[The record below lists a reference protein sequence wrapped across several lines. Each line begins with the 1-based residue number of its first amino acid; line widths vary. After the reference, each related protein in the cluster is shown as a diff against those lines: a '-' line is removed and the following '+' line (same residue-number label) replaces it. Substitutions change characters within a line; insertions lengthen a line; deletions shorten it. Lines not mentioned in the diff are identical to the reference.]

1 MQARKWVAQRAAGLQ
16 ELTLR
21 PRHAPSAGAIA
32 PLWPRLAGSLRTL
45 DLSLER
51 ELPDCKPQVG
61 APTASV
67 RPLQQHLSRVSSVS
81 SVGSNTVSRHSHHR
95 TGQQS
100 NPAVTGPAANPVLD
114 RLVSSQPQPACTLL
128 ATA

>member
-16 ELTLR
+16 QLTLR

-51 ELPDCKPQVG
+51 ELPDSKPQVG
-61 APTASV
+61 AAQLPN
-67 RPLQQHLSRVSSVS
+67 PLQQQLTRMPVVYQCPQQ
-81 SVGSNTVSRHSHHR
+81 RI
-95 TGQQS
+95 QQS
-100 NPAVTGPAANPVLD
+100 
-114 RLVSSQPQPACTLL
+114 QLL
-128 ATA
+128 H

>member
-1 MQARKWVAQRAAGLQ
+1 MCKLYACAPCKQARKWVAQRAAGLQ

-32 PLWPRLAGSLRTL
+32 PLWPLLAGSLRAL

-61 APTASV
+61 SPAGSP
-67 RPLQQHLSRVSSVS
+67 SR
-81 SVGSNTVSRHSHHR
+81 G
-95 TGQQS
+95 
-100 NPAVTGPAANPVLD
+100 
-114 RLVSSQPQPACTLL
+114 CK
-128 ATA
+128 